1 MSVRTLIQ
9 KENIFTTEMVL
20 LANRVVVLSVTL
32 TIAMSCKGTDIASK
46 SAFLKRS
53 ILAGVHSFRVM
64 YL

>member
-32 TIAMSCKGTDIASK
+32 TIAMSFKGTDIASE

-53 ILAGVHSFRVM
+53 ILAGVHSVRVM